1 MRQIFLAFIVLLS
14 MVPSAYAQED
24 LLSRLD
30 KATGVTLPDGYGKK
44 VADFVRTNFV
54 MQNKDALAFTE
65 QFIVEKMKEDW
76 GINRQ
81 NQLLFV
87 WYAIHDNVVG
97 EDLYD
102 GEDGNDARLEDFETA
117 VENVDACG
125 EAFFDGFMVWM
136 MARCDEYDRQSA
148 EYQRQ
153 SAEYEKQSAEY
164 EKQIAKAEQE
174 ILQSLKLS
182 ISGIMIFYDTYLID
196 PDKESVESRERL
208 SKFRGKVQDVYGIA
222 KKYNFD
228 YKAEIL
234 KAVGGDEKMAKDIF
248 KLFGIE

>member
-1 MRQIFLAFIVLLS
+1 MRQIFLALIVLLS
-14 MVPSAYAQED
+14 MIPSAYAQED

-54 MQNKDALAFTE
+54 MQNKDACAFTE

-87 WYAIHDNVVG
+87 WYAIHEKVVG

-102 GEDGNDARLEDFETA
+102 GEDGDDVRLEDFETV

-125 EAFFDGFMVWM
+125 KAYY
-136 MARCDEYDRQSA
+136 DEYTAYTKERIA
-148 EYQRQ
+148 KANER
-153 SAEYEKQSAEY
+153 
-164 EKQIAKAEQE
+164 IAKAEERIANANERIANANEGIAKAKQE
-174 ILQSLKLS
+174 TIQSLKTS
-182 ISGIMIFYDTYLID
+182 IFGIMIFYDTYLID

-234 KAVGGDEKMAKDIF
+234 KAVDGDEKMAKEIF

>member
-1 MRQIFLAFIVLLS
+1 MRQIFLALIVLLS

-30 KATGVTLPDGYGKK
+30 KATGVTLPDGYSKK

-87 WYAIHDNVVG
+87 WYAIHDKVVG

-102 GEDGNDARLEDFETA
+102 GEDGNDARLEEFETA

-125 EAFFDGFMVWM
+125 TAFYDGFMEWM
-136 MARCDEYDRQSA
+136 MARRDEYD
-148 EYQRQ
+148 RQ
-153 SAEYEKQSAEY
+153 SAEYEKQSAEGT
-164 EKQIAKAEQE
+164 QE
-174 ILQSLKLS
+174 IIQSLKTS
-182 ISGIMIFYDTYLID
+182 ISGIMMFYDTYLID
-196 PDKESVESRERL
+196 PDKESTESRERL
-208 SKFRGKVQDVYGIA
+208 SRFRGKVQEVYRIA

-228 YKAEIL
+228 
-234 KAVGGDEKMAKDIF
+234 
-248 KLFGIE
+248 